1 MPVEQIIRAVAIDDL
16 AVCIQAWRYVCD
28 DCGRRDTFPDIP
40 MPEGRS
46 EMEPQRKGWVIRW
59 DAGDG
64 ELCRCPNCS
73 MAKARTLRA
82 RLASALLANEGNRD
96 VSIHEKRL
104 SALPWERGDHG
115 DHNQPG

>member
-16 AVCIQAWRYVCD
+16 AICIQAWRYICD

-59 DAGDG
+59 DYGSDG
-64 ELCRCPNCS
+64 ELCRCPQCATKKS
-73 MAKARTLRA
+73 RAVAAKLADSTLKSRPICTP
-82 RLASALLANEGNRD
+82 LLISGECT
-96 VSIHEKRL
+96 E
-104 SALPWERGDHG
+104 LPPTDTGSVT
-115 DHNQPG
+115 